1 MDYIGCE
8 TWGYYQEIT
17 AQTNANYERYASLHH
32 SDHPVRGERY
42 EHFIENVLV
51 NTKDYGIREID
62 GHTYHVYADYYY
74 DVYASEIYGALDP
87 LGNFRSAVAA
97 AGIAV
102 GVGGLVVAF
111 ANPLV
116 GITVTVA
123 GISIGIAGI
132 WEPNWEYLGNVYR
145 IHPETLQIKWR
156 KELIE

>member
-1 MDYIGCE
+1 M
-8 TWGYYQEIT
+8 
-17 AQTNANYERYASLHH
+17 
-32 SDHPVRGERY
+32 
-42 EHFIENVLV
+42 
-51 NTKDYGIREID
+51 
-62 GHTYHVYADYYY
+62 
-74 DVYASEIYGALDP
+74 
-87 LGNFRSAVAA
+87 AA

-102 GVGGLVVAF
+102 GVTGLVVAF